1 MKELIYTTV
10 GRLRIAGALEGISL
24 LGLVLVGV
32 PLKHLM
38 KRPEMVEWLGPVH
51 GALFLLY
58 LFLALSAIVEYRWSK
73 KTTAKILLASLVSFG
88 TFYIDR
94 EILSKVNE

>member
-1 MKELIYTTV
+1 MKELLYTTI

-24 LGLVLVGV
+24 LVLVFIGV

-38 KRPEMVEWLGPVH
+38 HMPELVRLLGPIH

-58 LFLALSAIVEYRWSK
+58 LFLALSTAIEYRWNKS
-73 KTTAKILLASLVSFG
+73 TTAKILLASLVPFG
-88 TFYIDR
+88 TFYVDR
-94 EILSKVNE
+94 RILSRLS